1 MPRLIS
7 GSTIRR
13 GGSGDFID
21 LKGAMPQLPPTDTTA
36 TGFTLVTDSLLRTT
50 YRSSLGFVEFKDASI
65 YSSLPEGTI
74 TIVATGTSL
83 LSLSTD
89 TGTLVVGGGI
99 GVGANMFV
107 RDDITVNSLLIGQGY
122 YNPDE
127 GAYNNIVI
135 RGTATNTINDFS
147 NGQNSV
153 AIGHDTLTNLNT
165 SYKSIAIGR
174 YALSTGTNL
183 RNNIAIGD
191 SALKENGVV
200 YERFVLPVVDVT
212 VTARKTI
219 TNITNALPAVA
230 SVTGH
235 GLNTGSRIT
244 IINVNGLTTGT
255 FSWVNNQ
262 SFYVDPLTSDTIAL
276 YNNNTFSSATAL
288 DTRLGTSTAYIS
300 SGSLVYPLEITVPN
314 SDYSTG
320 TAIQLTNLITGL
332 EEIEN
337 YTLYTNP
344 LGSDVFQ
351 LYYNTTV
358 ANGVDGTDLTPYVTG
373 GTSTRVLLSSNNIAI
388 GTNAGKSLFDGER
401 NFFLGDYIAQ
411 NLTTGSYN
419 FFIGHEVGNNLTR
432 GSGNVS
438 IMGDNLVDGRDNQVN
453 IGGIFYYNGAGYLQ
467 LQADTGVGLGTT
479 ATNTGSGA
487 LAVYGGISVSEN
499 IITYGPIDIKSTI
512 ESTATT
518 NGALIV
524 AGGVGVSGDVNI
536 GGQLRVEGPEQV
548 NLNPNGANVII
559 QPQNGG
565 DVSIF
570 PQAPGE
576 GSIDNTVIGASVAKD
591 GYFTNLQVK
600 STTNTVGTD
609 SGALTVVGG
618 VGIGQDLY
626 VGGIIYGI
634 VSGSGTANT
643 ATNIAGGNT
652 GSIVIQ
658 TATNKTGFVAI
669 GATGTVLIS
678 DGTTPY
684 WGASAS
690 STTSTNSDHIF
701 VAAVQPNTQYYLG
714 LTDTITN
721 YSTVTSDIVLV
732 YDTTDGTLTVP
743 QVSITSNTASTS
755 TNSNQALLVAGG
767 VAVLGSIRGPE
778 GQIEENYLLYTP
790 RVTISTSSPATP
802 RIGDFWIDPNYGVE
816 LQWIKDG
823 TSTFWVQF
831 TGL

>member
-50 YRSSLGFVEFKDASI
+50 YRSSLGFVEFADSSM
-65 YSSLPEGTI
+65 YSSLPAGTI
-74 TIVATGTSL
+74 TILATGTSF
-83 LSLSTD
+83 LSVSTD

-99 GVGANMFV
+99 GVGANMVV

-122 YNPDE
+122 YNLDE

-153 AIGHDTLTNLNT
+153 AVGYDALTNLNS

-262 SFYVDPLTSDTIAL
+262 SFYVNPLTSDTIAL
-276 YNNNTFSSATAL
+276 YNNNTFSSVTAL

-320 TAIQLTNLITGL
+320 TAIQLTNLFTGL

-344 LGSDVFQ
+344 LGSNVFQ
-351 LYYNTTV
+351 LYYNTTL
-358 ANGVDGTDLTPYVTG
+358 ANGVDGTDLTPYITG

-438 IMGDNLVDGRDNQVN
+438 IMGDNLIDGRDNQVN

-487 LAVYGGISVSEN
+487 LAVYGGIHVSEN
-499 IITYGPIDIKSTI
+499 I
-512 ESTATT
+512 
-518 NGALIV
+518 V
-524 AGGVGVSGDVNI
+524 
-536 GGQLRVEGPEQV
+536 
-548 NLNPNGANVII
+548 
-559 QPQNGG
+559 
-565 DVSIF
+565 
-570 PQAPGE
+570 
-576 GSIDNTVIGASVAKD
+576 
-591 GYFTNLQVK
+591 
-600 STTNTVGTD
+600 TVGPVDVRSTVNATAPTN
-609 SGALTVVGG
+609 GALTVVGG
-618 VGIGQDLY
+618 VGIGQDLH
-626 VGGIIYGI
+626 VGGIIYGTI
-634 VSGSGTANT
+634 AGADSANT
-643 ATNIAGGNT
+643 ATHIAGGNT

-658 TATNKTGFVAI
+658 TATNQTGFVAI

-690 STTSTNSDHIF
+690 STTSTDSDHIF

-721 YSTVTSDIVLV
+721 YSTVTSDTVLI
-732 YDTTDGTLTVP
+732 YDTTDGTLSVP
-743 QVSITSNTASTS
+743 QVSITSTTASTS

-767 VAVLGSIRGPE
+767 VATSGSIRSPE
-778 GQIEENYLLYTP
+778 GQIDENYLLYTP

-823 TSTFWVQF
+823 TSTFWIQF